1 MYKCVMFAI
10 IDFWLVP
17 TFVIL
22 ADGRPHTVI
31 MHTHV
36 RNIILLLLYYVVI

>member
-22 ADGRPHTVI
+22 ADGRPRTWALARV
-31 MHTHV
+31 
-36 RNIILLLLYYVVI
+36 LLARQQVARRE